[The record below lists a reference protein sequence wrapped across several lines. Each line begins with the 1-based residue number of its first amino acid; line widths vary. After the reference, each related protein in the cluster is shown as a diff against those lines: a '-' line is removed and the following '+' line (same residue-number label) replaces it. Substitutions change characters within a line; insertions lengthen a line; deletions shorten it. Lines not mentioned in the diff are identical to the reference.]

1 MKKHIRS
8 FILPIALLC
17 GFLFHKYCGA
27 LYFIVPGLV
36 FTMLFL
42 NYTAID
48 VKKMHV
54 SGLDGWLLT
63 LQMAMSVGF
72 YWLMLKCGLN
82 EIMAQGVLI
91 GILTP
96 VAAAVVVISCAL
108 GANRETVTTYTILD
122 NLAVSIMA
130 PIIFS
135 FIGQHQDMPFLQSF
149 WHVFWRIAPQIVL
162 PFIVALVL
170 QKFAPKVNAFFC
182 KYKGLSLYVWAF
194 TLTLVLGKTFHDIL
208 TNPDTDW
215 GMLAWMCLISA
226 ILCAILFGL
235 GKWIGHH
242 YGDTV
247 AGGQLFGQKNTSFGI
262 WMTIEY
268 LNPMAAVFPA
278 IYSVWQNIFNSY
290 QMFMYDRKHASKND

>member
-1 MKKHIRS
+1 MKNHIRS
-8 FILPIALLC
+8 FILPIALLL
-17 GFLFHKYCGA
+17 GFVFHKYCGA
-27 LYFIVPGLV
+27 LYCIVPGLV

-54 SGLDGWLLT
+54 SGLDVWLLV
-63 LQMAMSVGF
+63 LQMSMCVGF
-72 YWLMLKCGLN
+72 YLVFRALGMGEVL
-82 EIMAQGVLI
+82 AQGVLI
-91 GILTP
+91 GFLTP

-108 GANRETVTTYTILD
+108 GANRETVTTFTILD
-122 NLAVSIMA
+122 NLGVAIAA

-135 FIGQHQDMPFLQSF
+135 FIGTHQDMPFFQSF

-162 PFIVALVL
+162 PFIVALIM
-170 QKFAPKVNAFFC
+170 QRWMPKVNGFFC
-182 KYKGLSLYVWAF
+182 KYKGVSLYVWAF
-194 TLTLVLGKTFHDIL
+194 TLTLVLGKTFHDII
-208 TNPDTDW
+208 TNPNTDW
-215 GMLAWMCLISA
+215 GLLGWMCVVSA
-226 ILCAILFGL
+226 FLCALLFGL
-235 GKWIGHH
+235 GKYIGYR

-290 QMFMYDRKHASKND
+290 QMFMFDRKHSLKK